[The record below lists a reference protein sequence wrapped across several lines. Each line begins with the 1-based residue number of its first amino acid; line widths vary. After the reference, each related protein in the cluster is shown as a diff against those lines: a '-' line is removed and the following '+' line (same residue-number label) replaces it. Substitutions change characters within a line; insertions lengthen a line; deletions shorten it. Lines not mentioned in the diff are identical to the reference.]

1 MLTLDQDELARLRTE
16 LFDLIVKHAGQLV
29 PADGDERAWLTA
41 LLGVDAA
48 VRRAMPKVT
57 KTIEDRS
64 LRAGMSQ
71 AAIGRARGTSR
82 QSVNGRVK
90 RT

>member
-1 MLTLDQDELARLRTE
+1 MTSDDAALTRLRHD
-16 LFDLIVKHAGQLV
+16 LFDLIVKHAGEAV
-29 PADGDERAWLTA
+29 PDGGDEQAWLTA
-41 LLGVDAA
+41 MLGVDAA
-48 VRRAMPKVT
+48 LRRAMPLVT
-57 KTIEDRS
+57 KTLET
-64 LRAGMSQ
+64 RALKADMSQ